1 MGINMGFLPTA
12 QPTNK
17 NPLISA
23 SLRFK
28 GFRGAESLDCIWV
41 VTPDIPVHGY

>member
-17 NPLISA
+17 
-23 SLRFK
+23 
-28 GFRGAESLDCIWV
+28 
-41 VTPDIPVHGY
+41 TP